1 MPIPIH
7 FPDHTMYIIL
17 AIFALLMGFH
27 VWAVRAYLEFMAEH
41 PEVEKQVVAR
51 ALQQGC

>member
-1 MPIPIH
+1 M
-7 FPDHTMYIIL
+7 T
-17 AIFALLMGFH
+17 FALIVVAFVLFLGFH